1 MIWGNNEHYTL
12 RRSEILTLEMKI
24 NKINNN
30 KKNLII
36 LMVIVMIMISHLE
49 PPLTQAQLEAFIGLS
64 MLVTCTIPW
73 AKTMVFV
80 DTVLLVT
87 CTKP

>member
-80 DTVLLVT
+80 HTVLLVT

>member
-36 LMVIVMIMISHLE
+36 LMVIVMIN
-49 PPLTQAQLEAFIGLS
+49 P
-64 MLVTCTIPW
+64 
-73 AKTMVFV
+73 
-80 DTVLLVT
+80 
-87 CTKP
+87 

>member
-49 PPLTQAQLEAFIGLS
+49 PPPYTSPTRGFYRSLHACD
-64 MLVTCTIPW
+64 MHN
-73 AKTMVFV
+73 TMG
-80 DTVLLVT
+80 
-87 CTKP
+87 